1 MKRIIII
8 SLCGLAG
15 LATLLWAQNDQK
27 KQAMT
32 TSTQA
37 PEQPKEIVEKSA
49 DEWKKELTPE
59 QYRVLRESGTERPHG
74 EVYDAFKKQGGGTYY
89 CAGCGAELF
98 SSDHKFDAHCGWPAF
113 YDASNN
119 KNLLLVRDVSHGM
132 LRTEVQCAKCKG
144 HLGHLFSGEG
154 FNTPKDQRYCI
165 NGVTLKFVPHGEKKP
180 ETVPNTSSS
189 EKEKTHEPSKP

>member
-1 MKRIIII
+1 MKHISLL
-8 SLCGLAG
+8 SLCGLAA
-15 LATLLWAQNDQK
+15 LATLLWAQNQQPQ
-27 KQAMT
+27 QAMT

-37 PEQPKEIVEKSA
+37 PEQPKEIVNKTAE
-49 DEWKKELTPE
+49 EWKKELTPE

-74 EVYDAFKKQGGGTYY
+74 EIYDTFKIQGGGTYY
-89 CAGCGAELF
+89 CVGCGAELF
-98 SSDHKFDAHCGWPAF
+98 SSEHKFDAHCGWPAF

-119 KNLLLVRDVSHGM
+119 KNLLLIRDLSHGM

-165 NGVTLKFVPHGEKKP
+165 NGVTLKFVPNAEKKT
-180 ETVPNTSSS
+180 ES
-189 EKEKTHEPSKP
+189 KEAPQPSDKQEDQQPRKP